1 MVGPPVRAS
10 ASRLRFCSI
19 TDANY
24 LAQVL
29 VMHRSLREVLPDARD
44 EVLCMDSR
52 SRRVLEEIALPGLE
66 PIGIEELEERDA
78 ELAAVRHGRSRHEY
92 AQTAKPAL
100 CLDLVRRHQDADW
113 ITYVDADSMFF
124 SGPAPIFE
132 ELGGHS
138 VGIVGHRFS
147 ERFRSRAR
155 WASPYC
161 PSWVSFAP
169 DRNGEEVAG
178 WWRGQCLEWCF
189 HRVEGDRHSDQ
200 GYLRDWPE
208 RFDGVHVLQHPGIG
222 PAPWTDNSTLQRA
235 EGGVEIAGGPLILFH
250 YQSLRLHAPRWF
262 DYGRELP
269 GSPVPLSWRIYRG
282 YRLSSAE
289 RDLVWK
295 PYLVRLGEA
304 MSELHRLDPTLVDE
318 LKAPGPREMAR
329 AARKHVWMR
338 RHDLAEAL
346 RRTGPDS
353 EGDRVLSPK

>member
-1 MVGPPVRAS
+1 MVGPQVSAS

-52 SRRVLEEIALPGLE
+52 SRRVLEAIALPGLE
-66 PIGIEELEERDA
+66 PIGIEELEERDT
-78 ELAAVRHGRSRHEY
+78 ELAAVSHGRSRHEY

-100 CLDLVRRHQDADW
+100 CVDLLRRHHDAAW
-113 ITYVDADSMFF
+113 VTYIDADSMFF
-124 SGPAPIFE
+124 SPPSPIFE
-132 ELGGHS
+132 ELRGHS

-147 ERFRSRAR
+147 DRFRSRAR

-169 DRNGEEVAG
+169 DRNGEEVAA
-178 WWRGQCLEWCF
+178 WWRQRCLEWCF
-189 HRVEGDRHSDQ
+189 HRVEGNRHSDQ
-200 GYLRDWPE
+200 GYLSDWPE

-222 PAPWTDNSTLQRA
+222 PAPWTDNSSL
-235 EGGVEIAGGPLILFH
+235 EGAANGVEIGSEPLILFH
-250 YQSLRLHAPRWF
+250 YQSLRIHSPRWF
-262 DYGRELP
+262 DYGRVLP
-269 GSPVPLSWRIYRG
+269 GAPVPLSWRIYRG
-282 YRLSSAE
+282 YRLSAAE
-289 RDLVWK
+289 SELVWK
-295 PYLVRLGEA
+295 PYLRRLGEA
-304 MSELHRLDPTLVDE
+304 IRDLHAIDPGLVDD
-318 LKAPGPREMAR
+318 LRAPGPREMAR

-346 RRTGPDS
+346 GRSSPET